1 MIEKE
6 EEMTMTMQM
15 RPLQWALQA
24 MHHPMQMRNDRPER
38 EQHQE
43 KVTMQLEA
51 MSRPAEVQAAHCH
64 RQRHLESTCEI
75 EPQRDTLP
83 RRQPEI
89 KEMPIH

>member
-15 RPLQWALQA
+15 RPLQWHLRA
-24 MHHPMQMRNDRPER
+24 MYHPMQMRNDRPER

-43 KVTMQLEA
+43 KATMRLEA

-64 RQRHLESTCEI
+64 RRPS
-75 EPQRDTLP
+75 RA
-83 RRQPEI
+83 
-89 KEMPIH
+89 

>member
-15 RPLQWALQA
+15 KPLQWHLRA
-24 MHHPMQMRNDRPER
+24 MHHPVQMRNDRTER

-51 MSRPAEVQAAHCH
+51 MNRPAEVQAAHCH
-64 RQRHLESTCEI
+64 RQLHLESTCEI
-75 EPQRDTLP
+75 TWVP